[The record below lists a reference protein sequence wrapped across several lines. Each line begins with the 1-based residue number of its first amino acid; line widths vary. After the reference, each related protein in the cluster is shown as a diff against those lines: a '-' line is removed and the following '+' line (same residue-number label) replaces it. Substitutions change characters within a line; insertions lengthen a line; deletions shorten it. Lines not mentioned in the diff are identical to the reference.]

1 MTEIEILTAAHIDAM
16 LADSVDV
23 ADIDDTLRGVIER
36 TSGVLVPL
44 AVHFDPSIGN
54 HGFFDI
60 YRIGYTD
67 AEALVRAGFV
77 ARPDYCNSPKLTQ
90 AGAALFARR
99 A

>member
-1 MTEIEILTAAHIDAM
+1 MSENEILTGADIDAM

-23 ADIDDTLRGVIER
+23 TEIDDSLRGVIAR
-36 TSGVLVPL
+36 TAEVLVPL

-60 YRIGYTD
+60 YRIGYGD
-67 AEALVRAGFV
+67 AEILIAAGLVDSPAYTN
-77 ARPDYCNSPKLTQ
+77 ARKLTQ